1 MSAPLVL
8 GIETSCDETSAAVL
22 RAPRDLMGHVILS
35 QDVHALYGGVVP
47 EIASRQHLTAIDDVV
62 AGALRDAGVTLRD
75 IDVVAAT
82 AGPGLIGALLVG
94 LTYARALAFA
104 LDRPL
109 IAVHHMEAHLFA
121 TELEHA
127 AAHPPFIGLLVS
139 GGHTLLLWV
148 PEWGRYELL
157 GETRDDAVGEAFD
170 KVAKILGLGYPG
182 GPAIQRVAAGGNPR
196 AFAFPRPMLA
206 SNQSPD
212 DADYYSFSFSGLKT
226 AVLTRVRDLES
237 RGELDDARRAD
248 VAASFQAAAVAVLVA
263 KVMRAVNEKDCPRVV
278 LGGGVAASRA
288 LRAALEEALV
298 GGELFAPSI
307 RLATDN
313 AAMIARAAVYH
324 HLEQGHTAGLDV
336 TARSDL
342 PFPGMTRREGVTV

>member
-1 MSAPLVL
+1 MSAPIVL

-22 RAPRDLMGHVILS
+22 RGPRDLLGHVILS

-47 EIASRQHLTAIDDVV
+47 EIASRHHLTAIDDVV
-62 AGALRDAGVTLRD
+62 AGALREAGVAMRD

-94 LTYARALAFA
+94 LTYAKSLAFA

-121 TELEHA
+121 TELEHV
-127 AAHPPFIGLLVS
+127 AAHPPFVGLLVS
-139 GGHTLLLWV
+139 GGHTMLMWV

-182 GPAIQRVAAGGNPR
+182 GPAIQRVAAEGNPK

-206 SNQSPD
+206 STQTPD
-212 DADYYSFSFSGLKT
+212 DGDYYAFSFSGLKT
-226 AVLTRVRDLES
+226 AVLTRVRELEA
-237 RGELDDARRAD
+237 RAELEARRAD

-263 KVMRAVNEKDCPRVV
+263 KVMRAVREKACPRVV

-288 LRAALEEALV
+288 LRSALEDALD
-298 GGELFAPSI
+298 GGELFAPPV

-313 AAMIARAAVYH
+313 AAMIARAAVH
-324 HLEQGHTAGLDV
+324 HLERGNVAGLDV
-336 TARSDL
+336 TAQSDL
-342 PFPGMTRREGVTV
+342 RFPGMTLRQTVAA

>member
-1 MSAPLVL
+1 VSAPLVL

-22 RAPRDLMGHVILS
+22 RAPRELLGHVILS

-47 EIASRQHLTAIDDVV
+47 EIASRQHLTAIDDVI
-62 AGALRDAGVTLRD
+62 AGALRDAGVTLSD
-75 IDVVAAT
+75 IDVIAAT

-94 LTYARALAFA
+94 LTYAKALAFA

-127 AAHPPFIGLLVS
+127 DAHPPFIGLLVS
-139 GGHTLLLWV
+139 GGHTMLLWV

-182 GPAIQRVAAGGNPR
+182 GPAIQVEAAAGNPK

-206 SNQSPD
+206 SNQVPGD
-212 DADYYSFSFSGLKT
+212 EDYFSFSFSGLKT
-226 AVLTRVRDLES
+226 AVLTRVRELES
-237 RGELDDARRAD
+237 RGELQARRAD

-263 KVMRAVNEKDCPRVV
+263 KVMRAVREKDCSRVV
-278 LGGGVAASRA
+278 LGGGVAASLA
-288 LRAALEEALV
+288 LRGALDDALD

-313 AAMIARAAVYH
+313 AAMIARAALH
-324 HLEQGHTAGLDV
+324 HLERGSIAGLEV

-342 PFPGMTRREGVTV
+342 RFPGMSRREGVAA